1 MDKKINNGILQ
12 FGDNKNSKQK
22 NILVIGAN
30 SQIGSALINNQLNG
44 SYGVYGTTRHV
55 DRTGKNILFY
65 DLAKPEVNLDF
76 SSYEC
81 VIICAAITNIEHCES
96 DPKSCERI
104 NSINTIKLIEKCI
117 ESNCFVIFLSSNA
130 VFDGSKQFYK
140 HSDPPNPIT
149 FYGKS
154 KLLVENYIQSLNAN
168 QACILRLT
176 KVITESSQF
185 IQNWINA
192 AEKGEEI
199 KAFSNKFISPINIK
213 DVIDSIMI
221 LVERKKSGIFQL
233 GGNEEISFFDYAN
246 KIFSSNPKIMSQIV
260 DTLSI
265 DPANLQYNSL
275 ITFLPYEKNSYSFE
289 GSDLIISSLL
299 RNVSR
304 GIYIDVG
311 ANHPVIQ
318 NNTYYFYQKG
328 WRGLAVDGNDDFKHL
343 WINNRPRDIFITDLV
358 TDRIRDVEFSI
369 YPDRTLS
376 TMDSTS
382 VQRYEE
388 RFLQSEII
396 KKQVTTTTLEYL
408 KNQYFNE
415 QEIHLLSID
424 VEGEDLNCLIGA
436 NLRLWQPGVI
446 VIEAKN
452 LTLYDIS
459 NNDIVEYL
467 TSFGYRLIAKTPLD
481 AFFVYPQKHYL
492 QWIPKS
498 IIN

>member
-1 MDKKINNGILQ
+1 M
-12 FGDNKNSKQK
+12 
-22 NILVIGAN
+22 
-30 SQIGSALINNQLNG
+30 
-44 SYGVYGTTRHV
+44 
-55 DRTGKNILFY
+55 
-65 DLAKPEVNLDF
+65 
-76 SSYEC
+76 
-81 VIICAAITNIEHCES
+81 
-96 DPKSCERI
+96 
-104 NSINTIKLIEKCI
+104 
-117 ESNCFVIFLSSNA
+117 
-130 VFDGSKQFYK
+130 
-140 HSDPPNPIT
+140 
-149 FYGKS
+149 
-154 KLLVENYIQSLNAN
+154 NAN